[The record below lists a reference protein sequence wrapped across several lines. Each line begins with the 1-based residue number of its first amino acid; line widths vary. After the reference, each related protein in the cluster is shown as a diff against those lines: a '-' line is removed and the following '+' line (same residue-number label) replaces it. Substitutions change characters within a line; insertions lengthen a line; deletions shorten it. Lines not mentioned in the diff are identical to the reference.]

1 MKTLGIAM
9 LLGALMAPAG
19 ALAAEQRETAQTLVS
34 AAVAGDRARVAQVAS
49 QLKSQP
55 RPPRGDRRR
64 ARELNES
71 GLAQWQRQRY
81 EEAAR
86 LFRQAREAD
95 PGDAEI
101 AENLGYS
108 LLKAGRVAEAE
119 PPLLDALALAPERA
133 SAWGSL
139 GMIYAKQGKHRA
151 GVALVLT
158 AYGYARDPKRT
169 AGVYSRL
176 AATDDDPRVR
186 AMLAEVVSKL
196 PGT

>member
-1 MKTLGIAM
+1 MKALGIAM

-19 ALAAEQRETAQTLVS
+19 ALAAEQRDTVQTLVS

-49 QLKSQP
+49 QIKSQP

-86 LFRQAREAD
+86 FFRQAREAD

-119 PPLLDALALAPERA
+119 PPLLDALSLAPERA

-158 AYGYARDPKRT
+158 AYSDARDPKRT

-176 AATDDDPRVR
+176 AATDDDPKVR